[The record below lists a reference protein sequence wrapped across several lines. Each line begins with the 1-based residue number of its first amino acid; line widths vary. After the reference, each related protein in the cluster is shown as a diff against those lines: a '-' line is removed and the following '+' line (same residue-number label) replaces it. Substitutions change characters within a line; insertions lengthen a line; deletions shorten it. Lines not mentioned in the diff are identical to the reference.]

1 MKPAAKKP
9 ARKTRKAAPRPGIEP
24 RPGQW
29 MHPKEFSAVVR
40 LTPLVSIDL
49 ILRSS
54 DGRILV
60 GHRKHEPAKGTY
72 FVPGGRIS
80 KNETRA
86 AAFKRL
92 TRDELGVERPI
103 HDARFL
109 GVYEH
114 FYPANRYEEKGF
126 GTHYV
131 VLAYELDMDL
141 PVAALPKDQH
151 GNYVWMTEAEILAA
165 PDVHPNTR
173 EYLSVKPRR
182 RRL

>member
-1 MKPAAKKP
+1 M
-9 ARKTRKAAPRPGIEP
+9 RPE
-24 RPGQW
+24 
-29 MHPKEFSAVVR
+29 EFSAVVR

-49 ILRSS
+49 ILRSP
-54 DGRILV
+54 DGRFLV

-92 TRDELGVERPI
+92 TRDELGVEKPI
-103 HDARFL
+103 ADARFL

-131 VLAYELDMDL
+131 VLAYELDLDL
-141 PVAALPKDQH
+141 PTASLPKEQH
-151 GNYVWMTEAEILAA
+151 GEYAWMTEAEILAA
-165 PDVHPNTR
+165 PDVHPNTKA
-173 EYLSVKPRR
+173 YFPGAARR
-182 RRL
+182 RSPRS